1 MQKNRAYSMYVNN
14 NTIKLQANNKKPQE
28 NMAYSRKEKKK
39 WQTFQRN
46 KGIRHTRQRI
56 QHKLS

>member
-28 NMAYSRKEKKK
+28 NMAYSRKKKK

-56 QHKLS
+56 